1 MKYKSLTIV
10 VFFAI
15 LLSSCTEDEQFRL
28 TVPISIAF
36 VHEDG
41 RAIAAND
48 CINPNGNYA
57 VLIKTTSRGEGSFQP
72 TAIEYSL
79 NGVPYVVTFIKDEDR
94 ITPIKLRD
102 GFNKVEIVGTAF
114 TKSLYFDSHTTFELV
129 E

>member
-1 MKYKSLTIV
+1 MKYKSVIILIFCTIL
-10 VFFAI
+10 F
-15 LLSSCTEDEQFRL
+15 SSCTEELFRE
-28 TVPISIAF
+28 TVPESVAF
-36 VHEDG
+36 VHDDG
-41 RAIAAND
+41 TPISPND

-57 VLIKTTSRGEGSFQP
+57 ILITATSIGDGSFQP